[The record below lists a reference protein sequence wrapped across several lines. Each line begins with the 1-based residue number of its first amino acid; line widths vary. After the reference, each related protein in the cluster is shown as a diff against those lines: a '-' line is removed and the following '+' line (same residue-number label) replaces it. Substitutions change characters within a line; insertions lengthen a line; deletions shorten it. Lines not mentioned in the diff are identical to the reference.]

1 MATMT
6 SNQIRREY
14 ERLLSMVFGILING
28 GMRRHTIS
36 KMSESALT
44 AAAANARTM
53 GADRGGE
60 LATIGV
66 VLDAWCRDRRYLT
79 TNGKPRAVALVGGA
93 PSLEALIR
101 SQNRHADAAVLI
113 DRIKALGLIAKNARG
128 LYKPVGDAALLSFSS
143 PVLLQYLARSL
154 SMLLQTVEENVRRG
168 STSPRLLER
177 RAEVPD
183 LPVESV
189 GAFLRFSKLQGSTL
203 VRIVNDWLETRRAR
217 AGAPSAEGT
226 VRAAVHVYAYVT
238 RTKRRRNPI

>member
-6 SNQIRREY
+6 TNQIRREY

-143 PVLLQYLARSL
+143 
-154 SMLLQTVEENVRRG
+154 
-168 STSPRLLER
+168 
-177 RAEVPD
+177 RACLNFCV
-183 LPVESV
+183 
-189 GAFLRFSKLQGSTL
+189 
-203 VRIVNDWLETRRAR
+203 
-217 AGAPSAEGT
+217 
-226 VRAAVHVYAYVT
+226 
-238 RTKRRRNPI
+238 